1 MPGGDLPNVQTGDTL
16 RAMMLGTATA
26 AEAGLVLSTM
36 GKLGRL
42 SGLTK
47 SPEFVRQFTKY
58 WLPMGKNVVVIGG
71 SLVGREL
78 AEFLAERGR
87 KVTLVHEKQQLG
99 LPLAMPRRWT
109 AVKDNLAHGV
119 QIHRNATVDRST
131 EKSVEFTVNGEA
143 QSAPA
148 DMVVYADGT
157 TAAAPVADE
166 LRGAGFSVD
175 LVGDAGAVNYIH
187 GAIHSAWEATVE
199 L

>member
-1 MPGGDLPNVQTGDTL
+1 
-16 RAMMLGTATA
+16 
-26 AEAGLVLSTM
+26 
-36 GKLGRL
+36 
-42 SGLTK
+42 
-47 SPEFVRQFTKY
+47 
-58 WLPMGKNVVVIGG
+58 MGKNVVIIGG
-71 SLVGREL
+71 SLVGLEL

-119 QIHRNATVDRST
+119 KIHRNVTVDRIT
-131 EKSVEFTVNGEA
+131 EKTVEFTVNGEA
-143 QSAPA
+143 FSAPA

-166 LRGAGFSVD
+166 LRGAGYSVD
-175 LVGDAGAVNYIH
+175 VVGDAGAVNYIH
-187 GAIHSAWEATVE
+187 GAIHSAWEATVS